1 MGAPLNNINQNWEKA
16 ILNKLSKIVS
26 VREQHFTEEEKAQA
40 RENLG
45 IEEGSG
51 GADFFDAVYNV
62 TSYAD
67 IRQAMSE
74 GKTVR
79 LIYDW
84 GHPVKTIISV
94 APMLYYDENEICF
107 GFWNGTTDFLSF
119 WISEYG
125 WVADPGI
132 KYQFKIN
139 DLDTIRSGAAAG
151 ATAYQKPANGIPAS
165 DLADGVIPTVP
176 VASAIPANGMK
187 ANVHYELG
195 TLTGN
200 VSITID
206 STSEVAGMMNIY
218 SLSFVA
224 DSTAPT
230 ITFPSSIT
238 GWAGNCLDNT
248 THGPVITAGK
258 AYEFTLEGNLAVINQ
273 FEA

>member
-1 MGAPLNNINQNWEKA
+1 MATELING
-16 ILNKLSKIVS
+16 VYH
-26 VREQHFTEEEKAQA
+26 VTFRENGGGGGGTDPNAVHFTPQTLTDAQKAQA
-40 RENLG
+40 RSNIGAG
-45 IEEGSG
+45 ISNFSGS
-51 GADFFDAVYNV
+51 Y
-62 TSYAD
+62 
-67 IRQAMSE
+67 
-74 GKTVR
+74 
-79 LIYDW
+79 
-84 GHPVKTIISV
+84 
-94 APMLYYDENEICF
+94 
-107 GFWNGTTDFLSF
+107 
-119 WISEYG
+119 
-125 WVADPGI
+125 
-132 KYQFKIN
+132 N
-139 DLDTIRSGAAAG
+139 DLSN
-151 ATAYQKPANGIPAS
+151 KPT
-165 DLADGVIPTVP
+165 IPTVP
-176 VASAIPANGMK
+176 ELSTNIAADRNSNTKTATPKAVADYVDAQSIGVPVANAIPANGMK
-187 ANVHYELG
+187 ANVHYALG